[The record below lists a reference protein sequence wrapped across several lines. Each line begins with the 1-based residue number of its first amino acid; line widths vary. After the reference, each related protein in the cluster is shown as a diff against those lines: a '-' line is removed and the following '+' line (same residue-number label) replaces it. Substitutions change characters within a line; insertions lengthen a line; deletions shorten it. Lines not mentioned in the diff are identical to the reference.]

1 MKLRDAIDHYEAA
14 FGEMPPLLFWLG
26 TDEALA
32 VILDRAIRDGKKVT
46 QGDLMRAQDGEP
58 APEGSFY

>member
-1 MKLRDAIDHYEAA
+1 MKLRDAIDRYEAA
-14 FGEMPPLLFWLG
+14 FGVMPPLLFWLG

-32 VILDRAIRDGKKVT
+32 VIFDRAIRDGKKVT

-58 APEGSFY
+58 APDDAIY